1 METRWRIRR
10 TATAKERAKF
20 AAAARKPVTW
30 SGKIHPPADGMGP
43 AMRMRKS
50 REEVKGRRMK
60 FILTLTA
67 ATLFSA
73 LLAAGG
79 AQAAPAGPQS
89 PMPAAHTG
97 TLMQPVR
104 YRHYAPGWRYA
115 YWHRPYYAGFYGFP
129 YYDYSYSYYRPVHY
143 NGCRAW
149 ARECA
154 DRWGWRTWRWGRCM
168 RAHAC

>member
-1 METRWRIRR
+1 
-10 TATAKERAKF
+10 
-20 AAAARKPVTW
+20 
-30 SGKIHPPADGMGP
+30 
-43 AMRMRKS
+43 
-50 REEVKGRRMK
+50 MK

-89 PMPAAHTG
+89 PMPAAQAS
-97 TLMQPVR
+97 TLMQPVH

-115 YWHRPYYAGFYGFP
+115 YWHRPHYAGFYGFP
-129 YYDYSYSYYRPVHY
+129 YYDYSYSYYRPVYY